1 MELDKQKPPSVYL
14 LNRESNT
21 GYVNFENDSSIVN
34 GISKVFPVFFF
45 LVAALVTMT
54 TMTRMV
60 EEQRTQIGTLKALGY
75 GGGTIA
81 WKYVSYAGGAALIGA
96 LIGFFGGSWL
106 FPWVIW
112 QAYGM
117 QYGFAPILYTL
128 DWSLF
133 ALALTVT
140 LLSSVG
146 VTLLTCRAEL
156 RLMPAELMRPKSPK
170 EGKRVFLE
178 RIPIIW
184 KRLSFMVKISL
195 RNVFRYTK
203 RLIMMALGI
212 GGCTALLITG
222 FGIRDSIA
230 NIASD
235 QFDNIMTYDFAVVFD
250 EPKSEAEQA
259 AFQEETRRSSRTAWG
274 TGNSGPSCREGS
286 GSKAPSRH
294 RPTPQCRA
302 CPHWE
307 P

>member
-1 MELDKQKPPSVYL
+1 MYV
-14 LNRESNT
+14 LNRETNA

-81 WKYVSYAGGAALIGA
+81 WKYISYAGGAALLGA

-117 QYGFAPILYTL
+117 LYGFAPIHLYAGL
-128 DWSLF
+128 VALCAFADGYAALF
-133 ALALTVT
+133 GGGDV
-140 LLSSVG
+140 
-146 VTLLTCRAEL
+146 LTCRAEL
-156 RLMPAELMRPKSPK
+156 RLMPAELMRPKAPK

-178 RIPIIW
+178 RIPFLW
-184 KRLSFMVKISL
+184 KRLGFMLKISL

-203 RLIMMALGI
+203 RLIMMVLGI
-212 GGCTALLITG
+212 SGCTALLISG
-222 FGIRDSIA
+222 FGIAGFRCE
-230 NIASD
+230 
-235 QFDNIMTYDFAVVFD
+235 Y
-250 EPKSEAEQA
+250 
-259 AFQEETRRSSRTAWG
+259 RGRSV
-274 TGNSGPSCREGS
+274 
-286 GSKAPSRH
+286 
-294 RPTPQCRA
+294 
-302 CPHWE
+302 
-307 P
+307 